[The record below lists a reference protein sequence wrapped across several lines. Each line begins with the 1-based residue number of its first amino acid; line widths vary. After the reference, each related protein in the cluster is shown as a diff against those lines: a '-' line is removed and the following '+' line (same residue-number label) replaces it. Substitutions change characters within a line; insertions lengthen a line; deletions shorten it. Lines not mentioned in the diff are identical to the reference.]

1 MCDYSLESYV
11 SRPAKVG
18 ERLRTYTFP
27 SGSAGMVGIYE
38 GPNGPPT
45 LLAQA
50 MRMLK
55 TLNGDWDFGCAV
67 CLEPGTELMFS
78 EPIRFAEHVFNVA
91 SPLGHAAAKFVQ
103 LNIAQSLEYTPAGKL
118 IRLYWHNG
126 NKTHERDAIELPDGS
141 RYLFR
146 DLEPAQNCTVVQ
158 LPAQSTD
165 NYLHREAS
173 LQIPQ
178 REGISQASVDEQR
191 HERARVTAAIDA
203 LYSGQ

>member
-1 MCDYSLESYV
+1 MCDYSLENYV

-27 SGSAGMVGIYE
+27 SGSAGMVGTYE
-38 GPNGPPT
+38 GPDGSPT

-55 TLNGDWDFGCAV
+55 TFNNDWDSGCAV
-67 CLEPGTELMFS
+67 CLRPGTELMF
-78 EPIRFAEHVFNVA
+78 EAPIRFAEHLVA
-91 SPLGHAAAKFVQ
+91 SPPGHAAAKFVQ
-103 LNIAQSLEYTPAGKL
+103 LDFAEDWREPWTNIIQF
-118 IRLYWHNG
+118 RLYWHNG
-126 NKTHERDAIELPDGS
+126 NKTHEHDAIELPDGS

-146 DLEPAQNCTVVQ
+146 DLAPAQNCTVVQ

-178 REGISQASVDEQR
+178 REGVSQASVDEQR